1 MYVKYGDYQFDDD
14 AVWYA
19 YTCPA
24 KLDSNGVPYA
34 YSPQYKLSGWISIT
48 DTGTVA
54 GNQAAMTA
62 KLALFEAAFAKQ
74 FQNFGFYDNAGNLT
88 VHKLINA
95 QTLGGVKVLTRPEY
109 PDSRGAEYSTFR
121 SFTLTL
127 GADVPLSAQQGP
139 NAVVEWQETLTYIG
153 TGGPRRVWQE
163 FIEDN
168 PENQVVA
175 QRTTIK
181 AIQRGSAIGFGD
193 YIAFPA
199 PLYPLEVEHEDQRI
213 FERGTPQAKGAGV
226 FKYYPSSWSYF
237 FEFANPQF
245 GNPTGRPV

>member
-1 MYVKYGDYQFDDD
+1 MYYQYGNYRFDDD
-14 AVWYA
+14 AVSSVF
-19 YTCPA
+19 TCPA
-24 KLDSNGVPYA
+24 KLDSNGIPYA
-34 YSPQYKLSGWISIT
+34 YSPQFKLSGWISIT

-62 KLALFEAAFAKQ
+62 KLAEFEAAFSRQ
-74 FQNFGFYDNAGNLT
+74 FQNFALYDNAGNLT
-88 VHKLINA
+88 AHKLINA
-95 QTLGGVKVLTRPEY
+95 QTLGGVKILTRPEY
-109 PDSRGAEYSTFR
+109 PVGAGAEYTTYR
-121 SFTLTL
+121 SFSLTL
-127 GADVPLSAQQGP
+127 GAEIAVSPQQGT
-139 NAVVEWQETLTYIG
+139 NAVIEWQETLTFIG

-193 YIAFPA
+193 YLAFPA
-199 PLYPLEVEHEDQRI
+199 PLYPLEVEHEDQRVY
-213 FERGTPQAKGAGV
+213 ERGTPNAKGAGV
-226 FKYYPSSWSYF
+226 FKYYPSSWSYS
-237 FEFANPQF
+237 FEFANPAF